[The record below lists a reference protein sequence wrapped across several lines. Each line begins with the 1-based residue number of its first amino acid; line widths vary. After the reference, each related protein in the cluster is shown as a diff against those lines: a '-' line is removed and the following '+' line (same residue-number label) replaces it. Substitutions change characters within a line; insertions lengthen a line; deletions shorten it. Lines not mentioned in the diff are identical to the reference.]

1 MASDAEIHIRPARA
15 DDSDWITALAPRLH
29 EFGVPAWRE
38 AGAMNAS
45 VARGLARELAAPSE
59 GCAILAATDAAG
71 VPLGFVSLLTDRD
84 YFTGALC
91 GHVADIVVVGSHEG
105 RGVGRALLAAA
116 ERWAEAAGYP
126 WLTLHVFEGNTR
138 ARRVYEQTG
147 YVAEWTRMVKQ
158 VRRG

>member
-1 MASDAEIHIRPARA
+1 
-15 DDSDWITALAPRLH
+15 
-29 EFGVPAWRE
+29 
-38 AGAMNAS
+38 MNAS
-45 VARGLARELAAPSE
+45 VARGLVRELARPSE

-71 VPLGFVSLLTDRD
+71 TPLGFVSLLTDRD
-84 YFTGALC
+84 YFTDLPC
-91 GHVADIVVVGSHEG
+91 GHVADLVVVRSHQG

-158 VRRG
+158 VRKG